1 MKAASLKDIKTTI
14 ETIPYS
20 ELQSL
25 CIRLLKFKK
34 ENKEL
39 ISYILFEENNEELY
53 IESVKNEIDIALISL
68 NKESLYIAKKNIRK
82 VIRIANR
89 YIKYSNKKTTE
100 SSILIHVV
108 YKIKESK
115 LDLTKSQALHNLFLS
130 ILKRINKSISTMH
143 EDLQYDIQKQL
154 SAVI

>member
-39 ISYILFEENNEELY
+39 ITYILFEENNEELY
-53 IESVKNEIDIALISL
+53 IESVKNEINVAFISL
-68 NKESLYIAKKNIRK
+68 NKDSLYIAKKNIRK
-82 VIRIANR
+82 IIRIANR

-108 YKIKESK
+108 YKIKESG

-130 ILKRINKSISTMH
+130 LLKRINKSISTMH

>member
-1 MKAASLKDIKTTI
+1 MKAASLKDIKTSI
-14 ETIPYS
+14 ETIPYI

-39 ISYILFEENNEELY
+39 ITYILFEANNEELY
-53 IESVKNEIDIALISL
+53 IESVKNEIDTAFISL

-82 VIRIANR
+82 IIRIANR
-89 YIKYSNKKTTE
+89 YIKYSSKNTTE

-108 YKIKESK
+108 YKIKESG
-115 LDLTKSQALHNLFLS
+115 LDLTKSQALNNLFLS
-130 ILKRINKSISTMH
+130 LLKRINKSISTMH

>member
-14 ETIPYS
+14 ETIPNS

>member
-1 MKAASLKDIKTTI
+1 
-14 ETIPYS
+14 
-20 ELQSL
+20 
-25 CIRLLKFKK
+25 LKFKK

-39 ISYILFEENNEELY
+39 ITYILFEENNEELY
-53 IESVKNEIDIALISL
+53 IESVKNEIDAAFISL
-68 NKESLYIAKKNIRK
+68 NKDSLYIAKKNIRK
-82 VIRIANR
+82 IIRIANR
-89 YIKYSNKKTTE
+89 YIKYSSKNTTE
-100 SSILIHVV
+100 SNILIHVV
-108 YKIKESK
+108 YKIKESG